1 MFIVHLNIAVIFFII
16 SMSLLKYTAIN
27 IFHILSFN
35 LFSKKITAL
44 DLSTL
49 KITALDLSTF
59 YRLYR
64 QFLCFRSL
72 RLI

>member
-1 MFIVHLNIAVIFFII
+1 MFIVHLNIAVILFII

-44 DLSTL
+44 DLST
-49 KITALDLSTF
+49 F